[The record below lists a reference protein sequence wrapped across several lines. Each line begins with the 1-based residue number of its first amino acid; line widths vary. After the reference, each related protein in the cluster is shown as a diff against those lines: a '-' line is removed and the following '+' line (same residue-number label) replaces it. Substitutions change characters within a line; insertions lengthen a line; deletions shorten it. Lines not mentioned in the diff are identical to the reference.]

1 MISGLE
7 VLLLLL
13 LGGDGGSDA
22 SPRAT
27 TASGSAGAMLASA
40 ELIVNDVPHG
50 DAFVLLRDGV
60 AWVPVD
66 ALRAAGLR
74 IDDGARMPA
83 PRAGG
88 GAGAGVGEL
97 VSLASLAPAIGYTWD
112 DREVQLRITAQAN
125 QFARQIIT
133 LGSAAP
139 GDLIRPRNSSLF
151 VNYAASAQSSGTS
164 VATDAGVS
172 QRGVL
177 LRTGGGRDAFG
188 RVWRAPTHVTIDDTT
203 RLIRWDAG
211 DSVAAGGLVATAR
224 PIVGLSV
231 SRELGIDP
239 YFVRYTPLALS
250 GAAMTPSVAEIYV
263 NGQLVRRERIAPGA
277 FTLSGLPPT
286 VGAGDATVILRDA
299 FGREQQLASSFY
311 EPASLL
317 APGLQEF
324 HYAIGMPRDESQ
336 LWRYSGLTAQA
347 THRVGVSDRVTL
359 GAHANYGPG
368 LLTIEPTIAAR
379 ALIGEIETTV
389 ATARV
394 AERIG
399 TAWLTAWSYRGRAW
413 SGGVSARV
421 ASRSLQPA
429 AAAAPL
435 SALSAI
441 STTPRSAI
449 DAHAG
454 WTVGRVVTVS
464 AAQTYGRDWQLQR
477 LVRQTVS
484 MMMPLT
490 ARLHA
495 TATWTRTVSAG
506 VARQEAFAGIIL
518 RIGPRSAVTVAT
530 RRLDDQ
536 QAAHISYQR
545 SLPVGPGYG
554 ARVEWNSDARDV
566 DAAGQAQ
573 GQYGRVELRHDLFGA
588 SASTSLGVAGAI
600 AAVGGHLF
608 ATRTIDDAFA
618 VIKVAD
624 VPGVRAYASNQFVGR
639 TNSHGEVVVPN
650 VVSYYGNRLSIE
662 PEDVPLTHDIRAQEY
677 AIAPALRAGAL
688 VRFEAPPVRPVTGRL
703 LIAGRAL
710 AFGDARV
717 GGQVSPLG
725 SRGEFFF
732 ERLDPGRHHVLA
744 FVEGRE
750 YGCDLTV
757 PDVRDATGRPV
768 DLGEILCTGPLLE
781 AASQQP

>member
-1 MISGLE
+1 VISGFE

-13 LGGDGGSDA
+13 LGGDGSGDA

-27 TASGSAGAMLASA
+27 TAGASAGAMLASA

-50 DAFVLLRDGV
+50 DALVLLRDGV

-66 ALRAAGLR
+66 TLRAAGLR
-74 IDDGARMPA
+74 IDGGARMPA

-88 GAGAGVGEL
+88 GADAGEF
-97 VSLASLAPAIGYTWD
+97 VSLASLAPAIGFTWN
-112 DREVQLRITAQAN
+112 DREVQLLITAQASK
-125 QFARQIIT
+125 FARQIIK

-172 QRGVL
+172 LRGVL

-188 RVWRAPTHVTIDDTT
+188 RVWRAPTHVTVDDTT

-211 DSVAAGGLVATAR
+211 DSIAAGGLVATAR

-250 GAAMTPSVAEIYV
+250 SAAMTPSVAEIYV

-336 LWRYSGLTAQA
+336 MWRYSGLTAQA

-359 GAHANYGPG
+359 GAHASYEPG
-368 LLTIEPTIAAR
+368 VLTIEPTIAAR
-379 ALIGEIETTV
+379 APLGEIETTL

-394 AERIG
+394 TERIG

-413 SGGVSARV
+413 SGGVSARI

-429 AAAAPL
+429 AAAVSL

-454 WTVGRVVTVS
+454 WTVGGVMTMT
-464 AAQTYGRDWQLQR
+464 AAQMYGRDWQWQR

-506 VARQEAFAGIIL
+506 VARQEAFVGIMM
-518 RIGPRSAVTVAT
+518 RIGARSAATVAT

-536 QAAHISYQR
+536 QAARMSYQR

-554 ARVEWNSDARDV
+554 ARVEWNSDTRDV
-566 DAAGQAQ
+566 DASLQAQ
-573 GQYGRVELRHDLFGA
+573 GQYGRVEMRHDLFGA
-588 SASTSLGVAGAI
+588 GASANTSVGVAGAI
-600 AAVGGHLF
+600 VAVGGHLF

-618 VIKVAD
+618 VVKVAD

-639 TNSHGEVVVPN
+639 TNSRGEVVVPN
-650 VVSYYGNRLSIE
+650 LVSYYGNRLSIE
-662 PEDVPLTHDIRAQEY
+662 PEDVPLTHDIRAHEY

-688 VRFEAPPVRPVTGRL
+688 VRFDAPPVRPVVGRL
-703 LIAGRAL
+703 RIADRSI
-710 AFGDARV
+710 AFGEARV
-717 GGQVSPLG
+717 HGQVSPLG
-725 SRGEFFF
+725 SRGDFFF
-732 ERLDPGRHHVLA
+732 DRLDPGRHHMRA

-757 PDVRDATGRPV
+757 PDTRDVTGRPV

-781 AASQQP
+781 AATQQP